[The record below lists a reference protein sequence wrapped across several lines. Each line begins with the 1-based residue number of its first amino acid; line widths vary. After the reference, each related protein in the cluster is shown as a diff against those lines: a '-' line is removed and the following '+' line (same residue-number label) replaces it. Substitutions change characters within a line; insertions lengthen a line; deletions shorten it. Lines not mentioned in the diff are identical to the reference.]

1 VEFNTVCLTETIL
14 NTVSQVTW
22 DGPDDPSNPYNWSTR
37 WKWTVTLLT
46 SLGGL
51 VTLMS
56 GSTMAPALSA
66 IGEDLS
72 IGDAETQLTLSIFVL
87 AFAFG
92 PLILAPLT
100 EVFERRSVWILASLW
115 YLLWNTVCGFAHTK
129 ALMVSARYLAGL
141 GASGEFA
148 VSTLET

>member
-1 VEFNTVCLTETIL
+1 ML

-22 DGPDDPSNPYNWSTR
+22 DGPDDPNNPYNWSTR
-37 WKWTVTLLT
+37 WKWAVTLLT

-51 VTLMS
+51 VTLML
-56 GSTMAPALSA
+56 GSMMAPALST

-72 IGDAETQLTLSIFVL
+72 IGDAEAQLTLSIFVL

-100 EVFERRSVWILASLW
+100 EVFGRRPVWILASLW
-115 YLLWNTVCGFAHTK
+115 YLLWNTVCGFAHK
-129 ALMVSARYLAGL
+129 KSLMITARFLAGL

-148 VSTLET
+148 VSALKI